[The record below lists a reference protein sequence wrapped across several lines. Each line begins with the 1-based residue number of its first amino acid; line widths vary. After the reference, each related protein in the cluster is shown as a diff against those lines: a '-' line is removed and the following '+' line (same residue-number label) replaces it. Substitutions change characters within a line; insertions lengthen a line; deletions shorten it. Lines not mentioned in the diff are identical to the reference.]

1 MAREAMGAGSHAL
14 FALGYSEPTSET
26 PIIQL
31 SEHDADSGLVTVAE
45 EVPVALVFNG
55 RPYVVVMATPLDLED
70 LAVGFS
76 LTESI
81 VENPG
86 GIEHIEVVKAS
97 HGVELQVQ
105 IAAADAERLEERSR
119 ALVARTSCGLC
130 GIERIKD
137 VLRVPDKLPHTLDI
151 SRDALY
157 LAGHELSKRQTLN
170 NQTSTIHA
178 AAWSNAFGEL
188 LIVREDVGRHN
199 ALDKVLGA
207 MARRGVGAQGGFIVV
222 TSRAS
227 YEMVQKAALRGV
239 ELIAAISRPT
249 GLAIRFAIDA
259 GVTLVGLLRGT
270 SANVYTHYAR
280 IT

>member
-1 MAREAMGAGSHAL
+1 MSAAH
-14 FALGYSEPTSET
+14 
-26 PIIQL
+26 
-31 SEHDADSGLVTVAE
+31 
-45 EVPVALVFNG
+45 
-55 RPYVVVMATPLDLED
+55 
-70 LAVGFS
+70 
-76 LTESI
+76 
-81 VENPG
+81 
-86 GIEHIEVVKAS
+86 GIE
-97 HGVELQVQ
+97 LQIQ
-105 IAAADAERLEERSR
+105 IAAVDAERLEERNR
-119 ALVARTSCGLC
+119 ALIARTSCGLC

-137 VLRVPDKLPHTLDI
+137 VLRVPEKASHTLDI

-170 NQTSTIHA
+170 NQTATVHA
-178 AAWSNAFGEL
+178 AAWANQFGEIQL
-188 LIVREDVGRHN
+188 VREDVGRHN

-207 MARRGVGAQGGFIVV
+207 MARGGIPARDGFIVV

-227 YEMVQKAALRGV
+227 YEMVQKAAMRGV

-270 SANVYTHYAR
+270 SANVYTMPQR

>member
-1 MAREAMGAGSHAL
+1 MV
-14 FALGYSEPTSET
+14 
-26 PIIQL
+26 QL
-31 SEHDADSGLVTVAE
+31 SERDTASGLATVAE
-45 EVPVALVFNG
+45 EVPVALVYNG
-55 RPYVVVMATPLDLED
+55 RPYVVVMGTPADFED

-81 VENPG
+81 VDAASG
-86 GIEHIEVVKAS
+86 VEHVEVVKAS
-97 HGVELQVQ
+97 HGIELQVRVS
-105 IAAADAERLEERSR
+105 AADAERLEARNR
-119 ALVARTSCGLC
+119 ALIARTSCGLC

-137 VLRVPDKLPHTLDI
+137 VLRVPEKIPHTLDI
-151 SRDALY
+151 SRDALWR
-157 LAGHELSKRQTLN
+157 AGNELSKRQTLN
-170 NQTSTIHA
+170 NQTSTVHA
-178 AAWSNAFGEL
+178 AGWANAFGEV

-207 MARRGVGAQGGFIVV
+207 MARGDVAATGGFIVV

-249 GLAIRFAIDA
+249 GLAIRFALDA

-270 SANVYTHYAR
+270 SANVYTAPQR

>member
-1 MAREAMGAGSHAL
+1 MATTSHAL
-14 FALGYSEPTSET
+14 FALGYTEPTSET
-26 PIIQL
+26 PMFKL
-31 SEHDADSGLVTVAE
+31 SERDSGSGFVTVAE
-45 EVPVALVFNG
+45 EVPIALVYNG
-55 RPYVVVMATPLDLED
+55 RPHVVLMGTPADLED

-81 VENPG
+81 VASPRD
-86 GIEHIEVVKAS
+86 IERIEVVKAS
-97 HGVELQVQ
+97 HGIEVQVQ
-105 IAAADAERLEERSR
+105 IRAADAERLEVRTRS
-119 ALVARTSCGLC
+119 LVARTSCGLC
-130 GIERIKD
+130 GIETIKD
-137 VLRVPDKLPHTLDI
+137 VLRVPAKVEHTLDI

-157 LAGHELSKRQTLN
+157 LAGHELSKQQTLN
-170 NQTSTIHA
+170 NQTSTVHA
-178 AAWSNAFGEL
+178 AAWSNAFGEI

-207 MARRGVGAQGGFIVV
+207 MARDGIPSGGGFIVV

-227 YEMVQKAALRGV
+227 YEMVQKVAARGV

-249 GLAIRFAIDA
+249 GLAIRFAVDA

-270 SANVYTHYAR
+270 SANVYTAPQR